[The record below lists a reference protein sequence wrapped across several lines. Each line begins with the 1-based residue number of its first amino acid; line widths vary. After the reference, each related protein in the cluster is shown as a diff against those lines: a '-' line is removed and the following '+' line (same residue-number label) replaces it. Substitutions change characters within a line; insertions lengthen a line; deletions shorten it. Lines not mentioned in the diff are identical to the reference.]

1 MKKMF
6 INELF
11 LILISIIILIL
22 SYPKF
27 SLWPLAWFS
36 LIPAI
41 IALYRAKNYVKAF
54 LYGYLLGFTF
64 YMCILY
70 WIIPTMRAGGVNIYL
85 SIFSLILLS
94 AILAIEFG
102 IIFLFS
108 FKFKKFNS
116 MAFSLIFASIWT
128 IIEFLKVNATKFL
141 IWFPWFSL
149 AYTQWNNQY
158 ILPYAYYGGI
168 YLISFIMIFFQTL
181 IVSLYIKKEKK
192 VKFIFQALLTII
204 IIILFNYFGLKISS
218 ISAKQEKISVVIIQP
233 SIDFYKKWD
242 KEYENWIKERIE
254 TLLSLCANENPDM
267 ILWPENALPGWIDDK
282 EIFKWLFENIKK
294 TKAFHIV
301 GSISRID
308 GKYVSAFLISPE
320 SEIIAEYNKIV
331 LVPFGEYVPLRNF
344 LGKYI
349 NVIGSLGEFENGN
362 INQPP
367 FVIKNF
373 KIGPSICYESIFN
386 YLFYNQA
393 DKNSDFFVNITNDGW
408 YLDTSA
414 PYQHL
419 AAAVLRAAENRKYLI
434 RAANNGISA
443 VISPYGKIEK
453 KLGLNEYGIIKAEIP
468 KIEAS
473 ERAFP
478 FSPNCIVYLSG
489 IIILTFVLAMIFI

>member
-1 MKKMF
+1 MKKLF

-11 LILISIIILIL
+11 LILISTIILIL

-36 LIPAI
+36 LIPVI
-41 IALYRAKNYVKAF
+41 IALYRAKNYGKAF

-64 YMCILY
+64 YMGILY

-192 VKFIFQALLTII
+192 IKFIFQALLTII

-282 EIFKWLFENIKK
+282 EIFKWLFEQ
-294 TKAFHIV
+294 
-301 GSISRID
+301 
-308 GKYVSAFLISPE
+308 
-320 SEIIAEYNKIV
+320 KI
-331 LVPFGEYVPLRNF
+331 
-344 LGKYI
+344 
-349 NVIGSLGEFENGN
+349 
-362 INQPP
+362 
-367 FVIKNF
+367 
-373 KIGPSICYESIFN
+373 
-386 YLFYNQA
+386 
-393 DKNSDFFVNITNDGW
+393 
-408 YLDTSA
+408 
-414 PYQHL
+414 
-419 AAAVLRAAENRKYLI
+419 
-434 RAANNGISA
+434 
-443 VISPYGKIEK
+443 
-453 KLGLNEYGIIKAEIP
+453 
-468 KIEAS
+468 
-473 ERAFP
+473 
-478 FSPNCIVYLSG
+478 
-489 IIILTFVLAMIFI
+489 